1 MLRFS
6 LKRTG
11 GLRAIIF
18 STVLIIIVLACGRVL
33 DFTVVTSSFSGSI
46 SRIKSG
52 NNKADR
58 AAVSRMELTAGP
70 SSISVPFVENSGQF
84 PEQVRFQAPLPSGS
98 LFLTEKSLVYSFCR
112 TEPLR
117 QSEQKHSGRSA
128 KERSFLTPETF
139 LSGTQSRLISFREL
153 FVGENGR
160 PVKFAAQGEEQTPT
174 RVSYFRGKDPGA
186 WKTALATYRTV
197 SLGEIYPGV
206 NLKLKAEAGNVEQIF
221 LLEPGISPEKIR
233 IKMEGVKSIAVDPE
247 GRLVLTTDEG
257 PICFSKPVAYQEV
270 EGKRIEAEARFTV
283 YAGNTYGF
291 QVDSYDRSL
300 PLVIDPTIDK
310 LLASTF
316 LGGNDDE
323 SYVHAEVNASGNIY
337 VAGVTRSTDF
347 PQAMGVSRLGPAY
360 GSDRTFV
367 AMISNDFSTLH
378 AVAFLEGGICQAL
391 KIGASGDVYVAGWTG
406 SASFPV
412 TPGAYDTSFNNFF
425 KGFVSRL
432 DSSLSV
438 LLASTYLGG
447 DTWSF
452 QSVYTIALD
461 QSGNVYVAGETGSAD
476 FPVTPG
482 AFQTVLVRTQE
493 GFVSKLDPDLTTLLA
508 STFLGGNG
516 LDKISS
522 IAFNGFSSI
531 YAAGTTESRDFP
543 VTPGALRTEFSD
555 WEAFVTRL
563 SSDLTTLEASTFL
576 GGRGTDHGNALRLGP
591 GGNVYVVGDTESSDF
606 PVSPTAFKKKFRDQ
620 TVSETDGF
628 ISILAGDLG
637 SLVSSTLLGGSADDE
652 CLNLTIDNSNR
663 VYVVGT
669 TSSADFPVTWGAYDM
684 SYNGGVVDNFVA
696 RLDPTLS
703 VLEGSTYLGGSDTET
718 CASVFMDGQDKVIVA
733 GTTLSSDFP
742 VLPDAFDRTFGGTAE
757 GFVSRLGFN
766 EALLDMEVTVD
777 TVPSGFLINVDGVSY
792 TSPQTFHWTEGTV
805 HTIGTPSL
813 QGESPAGA
821 GRISSR
827 LRTLRTTGKLTPDK
841 RPSPVQGQDGGTR
854 YVFSSWS
861 DDGAQYHEI
870 TVRSSTWRYT
880 AFFDKQYSLNVS
892 ANPPE
897 GGSVTPAGTN
907 WFKEGAVVQV
917 TADPNPGY
925 GFSSWSGDISSRSR
939 TVYVTM
945 DGPKTLVANFIDEKV
960 YPPVNVNIQ
969 RLENDLIF
977 YKEYVNRLTWQ
988 PNELNKIMVLQY
1000 FIYVKPKGSSDDD
1013 YRLLARVFFD
1023 TFQYDHRNLKK
1034 DDLYTYRIT
1043 SFNIQGKE
1051 SSYVEISN

>member
-1 MLRFS
+1 MLRS
-6 LKRTG
+6 YLKRAS
-11 GLRAIIF
+11 GLRATIF
-18 STVLIIIVLACGRVL
+18 AMALIFIMVAVSQLGHLPPVR
-33 DFTVVTSSFSGSI
+33 SSI
-46 SRIKSG
+46 SRPLSKKVE
-52 NNKADR
+52 NNKVER
-58 AAVSRMELTAGP
+58 AAVSRMELTAGLFYMA
-70 SSISVPFVENSGQF
+70 VPFVENSGQF
-84 PEQVRFQAPLPSGS
+84 PEQVKFQAPLPSGS
-98 LFLTEKSLVYSFCR
+98 FFLTENSLVYSFFK
-112 TEPLR
+112 TYAPE
-117 QSEQKHSGRSA
+117 QGEQKHPGGLVKKGKFSTPKSA
-128 KERSFLTPETF
+128 LPEA
-139 LSGTQSRLISFREL
+139 QSCLISFREL
-153 FVGENGR
+153 FVRENDR
-160 PVKFAAQGEEQTPT
+160 PVKFAPYGEEQTPT
-174 RVSYFRGKDPGA
+174 SVSYFRGKDPGA
-186 WKTALATYRTV
+186 WKTALATYRTI

-206 NLKLKAEAGNVEQIF
+206 NLRLKAEARNVEQVF
-221 LLEPGISPEKIR
+221 LLDAGISPEKIR
-233 IKMEGVKSIAVDPE
+233 IKVEGVDSVSVDPE
-247 GRLVLTTDEG
+247 GRLVLTTEEG

-270 EGKRIEAEARFTV
+270 EGKRVEAEARFTV

-291 QVDSYDRSL
+291 QVDSYDHRL

-323 SYVHAEVNASGNIY
+323 SYVCAEVNASGNIY

-347 PQAMGVSRLGPAY
+347 PQAMGVSRLGPGY
-360 GSDRTFV
+360 SYNKTFI
-367 AMISNDFSTLH
+367 AIMSNDLSTLH
-378 AVAFLEGGICQAL
+378 SVAFLEGGICQAL
-391 KIGASGDVYVAGWTG
+391 KIGVSGDVYVAGWT
-406 SASFPV
+406 ASPDFPV

-425 KGFVSRL
+425 IGFVSRL
-432 DSSLSV
+432 DSSSSV

-447 DTWSF
+447 DDWSF
-452 QSVYTIALD
+452 QSVYSIALD

-482 AFQTVLVRTQE
+482 AFQTALVRTQE
-493 GFVSKLDPDLTTLLA
+493 GFVSKLDPNLTALLA

-516 LDKISS
+516 LDQVSS

-531 YAAGTTESRDFP
+531 YAVGTTESRDFP
-543 VTPGALRTEFSD
+543 ITPGALRTESSD

-563 SSDLTTLEASTFL
+563 STDLTTLEASTFL
-576 GGRGTDHGNALRLGP
+576 GGRGSDHGRALRLGP

-620 TVSETDGF
+620 TISETDGF

-637 SLVSSTLLGGSADDE
+637 SLVSSTLLGGSAGDE

-669 TSSADFPVTWGAYDM
+669 TSSADFPVTWGAYDIN
-684 SYNGGVVDNFVA
+684 YNGGVVDNFVA
-696 RLDPTLS
+696 RLDPALS

-718 CASVFMDGQDKVIVA
+718 CISVFMDGQDKMIVA

-742 VLPDAFDRTFGGTAE
+742 VLPGAYDITFGGTAE

-777 TVPSGFLINVDGVSY
+777 TAPSGFLINVDGVSY
-792 TSPQTFHWTEGTV
+792 TSPQTFHWKEGTV

-813 QGESPAGA
+813 QGESSAGA
-821 GRISSR
+821 GRLSSR
-827 LRTLRTTGKLTPDK
+827 LRTLRAPGKLITDK
-841 RPSPVQGQDGGTR
+841 RQPLVQRQDGGTR

-861 DDGAQYHEI
+861 DDGAQYHDI

-880 AFFDKQYSLNVS
+880 AFFEKQYSLTVS

-907 WFKEGAVVQV
+907 WFKEGTVVEV
-917 TADPNPGY
+917 TAVPNPGY
-925 GFSSWSGDISSRSR
+925 GFSRWSGDISSRSR

-945 DGPKTLVANFIDEKV
+945 DGPKNLVANFVDEQV
-960 YPPVNVNIQ
+960 YPPVNVNLQ

-977 YKEYVNRLTWQ
+977 YKEYINRLTWQ

-1000 FIYVKPKGSSDDD
+1000 CIYVKPKGSSDDD

-1023 TFQYDHRNLKK
+1023 ILQYDHRNLKR

-1051 SSYVEISN
+1051 SGYIEISN